1 MSAAQRNAVNVIGS
15 GRQTI
20 VLAHGFGSNQTAWRQ
35 QVDALKADYRLVLFD
50 HVGSGRSDLA
60 AFSPYRYAGLFG
72 FAEDLLEICQELKLR
87 RVHFVGHSVSGMVGL
102 LAAQIDPTLFA
113 RVVLVGA
120 SPRYLNDGAYLGGFE
135 QADLDALFAAMADD
149 YHAWASGFAPAA
161 MGNPDKPDLVHEFQ
175 RTLSSMRPDI
185 ALQIA
190 RAIFQSDHRADLPSL
205 KLPTLILQSKSDIAV
220 PVAVGEYM
228 HRQIAGS
235 SYQLLDAT
243 GHFPHMSAPH
253 QVTQAIRNFLQG

>member
-1 MSAAQRNAVNVIGS
+1 MSAAQRNAVTVIGS
-15 GRQTI
+15 GQQTV
-20 VLAHGFGSNQTAWRQ
+20 VLAHGFGSNQTAWRH
-35 QVDALKADYRLVLFD
+35 QVEALKDAYRLVLFD
-50 HVGSGRSDLA
+50 HVGSGRADLA
-60 AFSPYRYAGLFG
+60 AFSPHRYASLFG

-102 LAAQIDPTLFA
+102 LAAQIDPGLFA
-113 RVVLVGA
+113 RLVFVGA
-120 SPRYLNDGAYLGGFE
+120 SPRYLNDGAYTGGFE
-135 QADLDALFAAMADD
+135 QSDLDGLYAAMADD
-149 YHAWASGFAPAA
+149 YFAWASGFAPAA
-161 MGNPDKPDLVHEFQ
+161 MGNPDNPDLAHEFKQ
-175 RTLSSMRPDI
+175 TLRSMRPDV

-220 PVAVGEYM
+220 PVVVGEFM

-253 QVTQAIRNFLQG
+253 QVTRAIREFLQ